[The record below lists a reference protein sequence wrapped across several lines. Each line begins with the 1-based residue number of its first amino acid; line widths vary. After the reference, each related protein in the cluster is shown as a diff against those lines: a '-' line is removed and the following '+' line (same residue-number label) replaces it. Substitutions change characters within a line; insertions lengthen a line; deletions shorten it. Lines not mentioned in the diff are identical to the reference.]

1 MSTSLVSPAPSFTFT
16 ALQQN
21 LFTWSL
27 TNATGGIITG
37 ASVQSTLYSGR
48 QIADASQYPGTPDP
62 IFQNISMPE
71 IAAPSGIYQAIIPA
85 TFNPNS
91 SPSGF
96 VVVVTATITSVNIG
110 TWSTAAVVVPA
121 ATSIDMVTLND
132 VKSWLDVEEDNTDDD
147 GLLQILITGFSR
159 YVLNRTGMASF
170 GVNTYTEIYDGNGSQ
185 DLFLRNFPVTTVTS
199 VIVGNYTVP
208 QSTGL
213 TIPGWYIDPHQK
225 SIVLRSVGGSGW
237 GWGSGIS
244 AYMMVPGSIFPQSFI
259 PGRGNIQVIYQ
270 AGFTSLPADL
280 YELVMETIGI
290 FYARKD
296 WKDMASRALAIQGGS
311 GTTVF
316 KRDWLPEG
324 TETVLRYYQR
334 RALI

>member
-21 LFTWSL
+21 LFTWNL
-27 TNATGGIITG
+27 TNSTGGIVTG

-48 QIADASQYPGTPDP
+48 SIQNPTLYPGIADSV
-62 IFQNISMPE
+62 FVNISMPE
-71 IAAPSGIYQAIIPA
+71 VTPPSGIYQAVIPA
-85 TFNPNS
+85 TFNPS
-91 SPSGF
+91 ASPSGF
-96 VVVVTATITSVNIG
+96 VVVVTATLLSVNVG
-110 TWSTAAVVVPA
+110 TWPTPAVIVPA
-121 ATSIDMVTLND
+121 ATSIDLVTLD
-132 VKSWLDVEEDNTDDD
+132 DAKSWLDIPEDNTDDD
-147 GLLQILITGFSR
+147 GLIQIVITGFSQ

-170 GVNTYTEIYDGNGSQ
+170 GVNTYTDIYDGNGAQ
-185 DLFLRNFPVTTVTS
+185 ELFLRNYPVTSVTS

-225 SIVLRSVGGSGW
+225 SIVLRSGGW
-237 GWGSGIS
+237 GF
-244 AYMMVPGSIFPQSFI
+244 YMTVPSSIYPQSFMT
-259 PGRGNIQVIYQ
+259 GRGNIQVIYQ
-270 AGFTSLPADL
+270 AGYTSLPADL
-280 YELVMETIGI
+280 YEIVMETVGI

-311 GTTVF
+311 GTTTF

-324 TETVLRYYQR
+324 TQEVLRYHQR